1 MTGDPRVL
9 DLPAFSLVLLIGAS
23 GSGKSAFAA
32 KHFLPT
38 EVVSS
43 DACRAMVADD
53 PDDQA
58 ASDDAFALLEFIV
71 ATRLRAGRLTVID
84 ATNARRQD
92 RARLIALGREKG
104 DAIALLSS
112 SRAEWVQADF
122 AIFSTGGITVPI
134 YPSYPP
140 DLVAYVGTRPPHWS
154 ALRIL
159 RRWLV
164 GSGPVRAVAEGHR
177 VRVIPPASHSPANFR
192 PPAGLRDYT
201 KP

>member
-1 MTGDPRVL
+1 M
-9 DLPAFSLVLLIGAS
+9 LLIGAS

-92 RARLIALGREKG
+92 RARLIALGREHH
-104 DAIALLSS
+104 ALL
-112 SRAEWVQADF
+112 A
-122 AIFSTGGITVPI
+122 AIVLDMPASLVPGAQPLAHGPAARRPGHPPARPRGAPLPARPAGGGLPD
-134 YPSYPP
+134 PP
-140 DLVAYVGTRPPHWS
+140 PPH
-154 ALRIL
+154 LP
-159 RRWLV
+159 
-164 GSGPVRAVAEGHR
+164 GGG
-177 VRVIPPASHSPANFR
+177 
-192 PPAGLRDYT
+192 
-201 KP
+201 